1 MERAFGVSCRWF
13 LLFEM
18 VSSVDRCARSM
29 IAGMVDDA
37 QEVQAFVRGELLE
50 LLFRQLTALSVR
62 LFQSLNH
69 SFVVTN
75 LFTVCV
81 ENFVSAGG
89 IQSHQVENPLSFWW
103 VGGSPQEFRID
114 FETDWI
120 IRNVPTWFWER

>member
-18 VSSVDRCARSM
+18 VSSVDRRARSM
-29 IAGMVDDA
+29 IAGMVHDA
-37 QEVQAFVRGELLE
+37 QEVQAFVWCELLQ
-50 LLFRQLTALSVR
+50 LLLRQFASLRVR
-62 LFQSLNH
+62 LLQCMNH

-81 ENFVSAGG
+81 ENLVSASG